1 MLGRKR
7 GVRSRAPGKNRRAA
21 TAKPLRP
28 AVRLFCASRKQS
40 LCISSV
46 ARPPKAMPLD
56 AAGLAGRQE
65 SSLKI
70 AVLTKDPAPAT
81 VYCITIYCC

>member
-1 MLGRKR
+1 
-7 GVRSRAPGKNRRAA
+7 
-21 TAKPLRP
+21 
-28 AVRLFCASRKQS
+28 
-40 LCISSV
+40 
-46 ARPPKAMPLD
+46 MPLD